1 MSYFKTIVQMAG
13 SARSIDASLM
23 PIALDENTYHEDI
36 YALNYGVLL
45 TTRNL
50 AKTEPSNSR
59 IFSQFSDSFLSDL
72 LATPLTC
79 VEKAINHSIL
89 MFTLE
94 KHNNET
100 LNKFFNTSSIQ
111 TKTIKSNQKSQLFL
125 LREIAR
131 NDISAAQLISGLTI
145 DELILL
151 ANQANDEISKTIHDN
166 NFIYVYRGTEQALK
180 QSFMMPESNNAKMI
194 SLAKLL
200 QDKLR
205 A

>member
-23 PIALDENTYHEDI
+23 PIALDEKTYNDDI
-36 YALNYGVLL
+36 YALNYEVLL

-50 AKTEPSNSR
+50 AKAERSHSR
-59 IFSQFSDSFLSDL
+59 IFSQFSDSFLSTL
-72 LATPLTC
+72 LSTPSTC
-79 VEKAINHSIL
+79 IEKAINHSIL

-100 LNKFFNTSSIQ
+100 LSTFFNTSSIQ
-111 TKTIKSNQKSQLFL
+111 AKKIKSQQKSQLFL

-131 NDISAAQLISGLTI
+131 HDISTAQLISGLTI

-151 ANQANDEISKTIHDN
+151 ANQSNDEISKTIHGN
-166 NFIYVYRGTEQALK
+166 NFRYVYRGTEQALT
-180 QSFMMPESNNAKMI
+180 QSFIMPESSNAKMI

-205 A
+205 G

>member
-1 MSYFKTIVQMAG
+1 MAG

-23 PIALDENTYHEDI
+23 PIALDEKTYNEDI
-36 YALNYGVLL
+36 YALNYDVLL

-50 AKTEPSNSR
+50 AKIDLSNSR

-72 LATPLTC
+72 LAIPLTC
-79 VEKAINHSIL
+79 LEKVINHSLL

-94 KHNNET
+94 KNNNEI

-111 TKTIKSNQKSQLFL
+111 VKKIKSNQKSQLFL

-131 NDISAAQLISGLTI
+131 NDISTAHLVSGLTI

-151 ANQANDEISKTIHDN
+151 ANQSNDEISKTIHDN

-180 QSFMMPESNNAKMI
+180 QSFIMPESNNAKMI

-200 QDKLR
+200 QEKLI